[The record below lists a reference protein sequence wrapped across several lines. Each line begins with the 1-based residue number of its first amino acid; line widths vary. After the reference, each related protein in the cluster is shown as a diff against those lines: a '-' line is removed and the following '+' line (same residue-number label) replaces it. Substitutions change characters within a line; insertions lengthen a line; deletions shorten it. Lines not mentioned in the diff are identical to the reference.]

1 MPPSRISLRGVA
13 VLLLALAN
21 AQQQQL
27 QHDRSSHHE
36 LPDVG
41 LLTHDRVSKSERAVA
56 TLAPAAF
63 DAVRAPPTA
72 KSAAGPDSR
81 GAISSGPPRARS
93 LRDWEVENFV
103 LLATV
108 DGSIYARDRSTGN
121 ELWEFHSERPMVET
135 VYHDR
140 KGNPEDKN
148 WTWIVEPDQDGSLY
162 VFVRG
167 LNQGIQKLGPTVRE
181 LAENL
186 SPWVSED
193 SPFVYTAEK
202 RNTLFTLNA
211 TNGAALKYFSAGS
224 SGVIEGVSCRNVKAL
239 EMGNEEC
246 EPTPTINIGR
256 MEYVVGIQ
264 DKDTGEGICTIK
276 YFEWTPNIRD
286 RDLQAQY
293 TATMDKKYI
302 YTGYD
307 GSIVGLDQIPDR
319 RKDGRILYQQKLKSP
334 VARIF
339 DVARPQGADSR
350 DIPLVL
356 LPQPVAPVRHL
367 DLADNLFVNCTE
379 SGSWYALSES
389 KYPSVTHGASDA
401 KCYDSSIEGEP
412 SAPDAAFNAEDLVGV
427 HQLSEHASRR
437 QNVPLIGGHEH
448 LMPTSPTENPHPA
461 TTGEAPQNVTEDRL
475 LIDAPPAWYLKFSL
489 KHFGVL
495 LLALLVL
502 PMAIQSMNRSLARP
516 EAYGVKE
523 IIPEKTAPERAEPTL
538 EPENVDEAPQPEP
551 DQVKEAVVEIAEPAG
566 PAVAGAE
573 QADGE
578 QDDGDDGDQAGDGL
592 DAAEP
597 GAADAPRKKKAHRG
611 NRGRGTRGNKKK
623 KQQSGDANQEKDG
636 EAGLEKFVDDALH
649 RAHVLLPDQDEDL
662 ESSVTDVSGSVRLN
676 DLIVHTDKILGHG
689 SGGTTVYEGKFG
701 SIDVAVKR
709 MLLAYFD
716 LAAQEVA
723 LLQQSDH
730 HRSIIRYF
738 HQQKDRNFLYIAV
751 EKCQAS
757 LWDLYKDGGSRD
769 NLCEKHVALVDEI
782 NLNIPAAL
790 KQLASGL
797 CHLHS
802 LRIIHRDIKPQNILI
817 AYPRKNEKDVRLVI
831 SDFGLCRTLPENVST
846 LIGTI
851 GGNAG
856 TVGWKAPELIGQPR
870 NAEGRQSSTTG
881 EQSSTISNEA
891 ASQGVKRAVDIFSL
905 GCVFFYLL
913 TNGSHPF
920 DNEQSELWH
929 IEREYNIK
937 KGKPNFGKLTDLG
950 DDAAEP
956 LHLIEWML
964 SPRPEDRCV
973 LQFNGVNRPL
983 TLQTV
988 SAAGQPAPVLLDA
1001 QAAPRVPLRCVGSLG
1016 ARAARAAVGQP
1027 RDARVLG
1034 RRRAPRRLPAQTG
1047 PEVHRHARQ
1056 AAQVH
1061 GRPHAGPAAGSA
1073 QQEEPLRGHA
1083 GRRQG
1088 EGRGAAGR
1096 VLEVLDR

>member
-1 MPPSRISLRGVA
+1 
-13 VLLLALAN
+13 
-21 AQQQQL
+21 
-27 QHDRSSHHE
+27 
-36 LPDVG
+36 
-41 LLTHDRVSKSERAVA
+41 
-56 TLAPAAF
+56 
-63 DAVRAPPTA
+63 
-72 KSAAGPDSR
+72 
-81 GAISSGPPRARS
+81 

-108 DGSIYARDRSTGN
+108 DGSIYARDRSNGD
-121 ELWEFHSERPMVET
+121 EMWEFHSERPMVET
-135 VYHDR
+135 IYHDR
-140 KGNPEDKN
+140 KGNHEDKN

-224 SGVIEGVSCRNVKAL
+224 SGVVEGVSCRNVKTL
-239 EMGNEEC
+239 EMGKEEC

-293 TATMDKKYI
+293 TTTMDKKYI
-302 YTGYD
+302 YTGFD

-319 RKDGRILYQQKLKSP
+319 RRVLYQQKLKSP

-356 LPQPVAPVRHL
+356 LPQPVAPVRHM

-379 SGSWYALSES
+379 TGSWYALSES
-389 KYPSVTHGASDA
+389 KYPSVTHGASGA
-401 KCYDSSIEGEP
+401 KCYDSGIEDEAFA
-412 SAPDAAFNAEDLVGV
+412 SDAFNVEDLVGV

-448 LMPTSPTENPHPA
+448 LMPTSPTENSHPSTTAEAHKNA
-461 TTGEAPQNVTEDRL
+461 TDDRL
-475 LIDAPPAWYLKFSL
+475 LIDAPPVWYSKFGL

-495 LLALLVL
+495 LLALLVIPL
-502 PMAIQSMNRSLARP
+502 AIQSMNRSLAWP
-516 EAYGVKE
+516 QEAVIRE
-523 IIPEKTAPERAEPTL
+523 IVPVEIDKPVEVEPLEAIPEPAP
-538 EPENVDEAPQPEP
+538 D
-551 DQVKEAVVEIAEPAG
+551 IEPAS
-566 PAVAGAE
+566 AGAE
-573 QADGE
+573 AAENDK
-578 QDDGDDGDQAGDGL
+578 DDSNDDGDQAGDFGL
-592 DAAEP
+592 DGSIVGDP
-597 GAADAPRKKKAHRG
+597 GATVDGGDGGDGADAVDPEAAADAPKKKKAHRG

-623 KQQSGDANQEKDG
+623 KQQAGDSQDKEKEG
-636 EAGLEKFVDDALH
+636 ELVLDKLVDDAIERGQALQ
-649 RAHVLLPDQDEDL
+649 PDQPTDI

-676 DLIVHTDKILGHG
+676 DLVVYTEKILGHG

-701 SIDVAVKR
+701 TIDVAVKR

-769 NLCEKHVALVDEI
+769 NLCERHIALVDEI
-782 NLNIPAAL
+782 NINIPAAL
-790 KQLASGL
+790 RQLASGL

-817 AYPRKNEKDVRLVI
+817 AYPRKNEKDIRLVI

-881 EQSSTISNEA
+881 ELSSTISNEA

-937 KGKPNFGKLTDLG
+937 KGKPNFAKLMDLG
-950 DDAAEP
+950 DDAGEP

-964 SPRPEDRCV
+964 SPRPEDR
-973 LQFNGVNRPL
+973 
-983 TLQTV
+983 
-988 SAAGQPAPVLLDA
+988 
-1001 QAAPRVPLRCVGSLG
+1001 
-1016 ARAARAAVGQP
+1016 
-1027 RDARVLG
+1027 
-1034 RRRAPRRLPAQTG
+1034 
-1047 PEVHRHARQ
+1047 
-1056 AAQVH
+1056 
-1061 GRPHAGPAAGSA
+1061 
-1073 QQEEPLRGHA
+1073 
-1083 GRRQG
+1083 
-1088 EGRGAAGR
+1088 
-1096 VLEVLDR
+1096 

>member
-1 MPPSRISLRGVA
+1 MLY
-13 VLLLALAN
+13 LLALAN
-21 AQQQQL
+21 AQQQ
-27 QHDRSSHHE
+27 HNGRSSSHHE
-36 LPDVG
+36 LPDTG
-41 LLTHDRVSKSERAVA
+41 ILTHESRVFKSERAVA

-63 DAVRAPPTA
+63 EHNAAVRAPPSA

-81 GAISSGPPRARS
+81 GAMSSGPPRARS

-108 DGSIYARDRSTGN
+108 DGSIYARDRSNGD
-121 ELWEFHSERPMVET
+121 EMWEFHSERPMVET
-135 VYHDR
+135 IYHDR
-140 KGNPEDKN
+140 KGNHEDKN

-224 SGVIEGVSCRNVKAL
+224 SGVVEGVSCRNLKTL
-239 EMGNEEC
+239 EMGKEEC

-256 MEYVVGIQ
+256 MEYIVGIQ

-293 TATMDKKYI
+293 TTTMDKKYI
-302 YTGYD
+302 YTGFD

-319 RKDGRILYQQKLKSP
+319 RKDSRILYRQKLKSP

-356 LPQPVAPVRHL
+356 LPQPVAPVRHV

-401 KCYDSSIEGEP
+401 KCYENGIDGEP
-412 SAPDAAFNAEDLVGV
+412 FASDTAFNVEDLVGV

-448 LMPTSPTENPHPA
+448 LMPTSPTENSHPS
-461 TTGEAPQNVTEDRL
+461 TTGEAPKNVTEDRL
-475 LIDAPPAWYLKFSL
+475 LIDAPPAWHSKFGL

-495 LLALLVL
+495 LVALLVIPL
-502 PMAIQSMNRSLARP
+502 AIQSVNRSLAWHQEAVIGEVVQMPVEIERP
-516 EAYGVKE
+516 VVEA
-523 IIPEKTAPERAEPTL
+523 EKAE
-538 EPENVDEAPQPEP
+538 ARPEP
-551 DQVKEAVVEIAEPAG
+551 DQPEMVEPTG
-566 PAVAGAE
+566 PGAE
-573 QADGE
+573 QVDAE
-578 QDDGDDGDQAGDGL
+578 QDDGKDDGNDDGDQAGDGGMGG
-592 DAAEP
+592 D
-597 GAADAPRKKKAHRG
+597 GADAGDQDATDAPKKKKAHRG

-623 KQQSGDANQEKDG
+623 KQQAG
-636 EAGLEKFVDDALH
+636 EAGQEKEREGEFVLDKLVDDAIQRGQALQ
-649 RAHVLLPDQDEDL
+649 PDQAMDL
-662 ESSVTDVSGSVRLN
+662 VSSVTDVSGSVRLN

-689 SGGTTVYEGKFG
+689 SGGTTVYEGIFG
-701 SIDVAVKR
+701 TIDVAVKR

-769 NLCEKHVALVDEI
+769 NLCERHLALVDEI

-790 KQLASGL
+790 RQLASGL

-817 AYPRKNEKDVRLVI
+817 AYPRKNERDVRLVI

-870 NAEGRQSSTTG
+870 NAEGRQASTTG

-937 KGKPNFGKLTDLG
+937 KGKPNFAKLMDLG
-950 DDAAEP
+950 DDAGEP
-956 LHLIEWML
+956 LRLIEWML
-964 SPRPEDRCV
+964 SPRPEDRYAI
-973 LQFNGVNRPL
+973 FM
-983 TLQTV
+983 
-988 SAAGQPAPVLLDA
+988 
-1001 QAAPRVPLRCVGSLG
+1001 SL
-1016 ARAARAAVGQP
+1016 AC
-1027 RDARVLG
+1027 
-1034 RRRAPRRLPAQTG
+1034 
-1047 PEVHRHARQ
+1047 
-1056 AAQVH
+1056 
-1061 GRPHAGPAAGSA
+1061 
-1073 QQEEPLRGHA
+1073 RG
-1083 GRRQG
+1083 
-1088 EGRGAAGR
+1088 
-1096 VLEVLDR
+1096 

>member
-1 MPPSRISLRGVA
+1 MPPSRISFRRVA
-13 VLLLALAN
+13 VFYLLALAN
-21 AQQQQL
+21 AQQQHKQQQP
-27 QHDRSSHHE
+27 QHDRSSSPHE
-36 LPDVG
+36 LPDLG
-41 LLTHDRVSKSERAVA
+41 ILTRKSLVSKNERAVA

-63 DAVRAPPTA
+63 DAAVRATPSA

-108 DGSIYARDRSTGN
+108 DGSIYARDRLNGN
-121 ELWEFHSERPMVET
+121 ELWEFHSERSMVET
-135 VYHDR
+135 IYHDR

-202 RNTLFTLNA
+202 RNTLITLNA

-224 SGVIEGVSCRNVKAL
+224 SGVVEGISCRNVKAL
-239 EMGNEEC
+239 EMGKDEC

-256 MEYVVGIQ
+256 MDYAVSIQ

-293 TATMDKKYI
+293 SATMDKKYI

-319 RKDGRILYQQKLKSP
+319 RKESRILYQQKLKSP

-367 DLADNLFVNCTE
+367 DLADKLFVNCTE

-389 KYPSVTHGASDA
+389 KYPSVTHGASEA
-401 KCYDSSIEGEP
+401 KCYENSLAGEP
-412 SAPDAAFNAEDLVGV
+412 FASEEATFNIDDLVGV
-427 HQLSEHASRR
+427 HQLSDHASRR

-448 LMPTSPTENPHPA
+448 LLPTSPTENAHPS

-475 LIDAPPAWYLKFSL
+475 LIDAPPPWYSKFSL
-489 KHFGVL
+489 KDFSVL
-495 LLALLVL
+495 LLAMLVIPL
-502 PMAIQSMNRSLARP
+502 IIQFVNRSLSRPQEETSSIKVFAPVKIEPPVVEAQRVEAREVPLP
-516 EAYGVKE
+516 EADQAVQAANE
-523 IIPEKTAPERAEPTL
+523 I
-538 EPENVDEAPQPEP
+538 VQPAFLGA
-551 DQVKEAVVEIAEPAG
+551 DQDVEQVE
-566 PAVAGAE
+566 VN
-573 QADGE
+573 
-578 QDDGDDGDQAGDGL
+578 DDADQAGEGL
-592 DAAEP
+592 DPAEQE
-597 GAADAPRKKKAHRG
+597 ATADVPKKKTHRG
-611 NRGRGTRGNKKK
+611 VRGRGAKKK
-623 KQQSGDANQEKDG
+623 KQKPRDANQEKEG
-636 EAGLEKFVDDALH
+636 ELALEKFVDDAIQ
-649 RAHVLLPDQDEDL
+649 RMQVLQPDQTMDV

-676 DLIVHTDKILGHG
+676 DLVVHTDKVLGHG

-769 NLCEKHVALVDEI
+769 NLSEKHITLVDEI
-782 NLNIPAAL
+782 NCNIPAAL
-790 KQLASGL
+790 RQLASGL
-797 CHLHS
+797 SHLHS

-817 AYPRKNEKDVRLVI
+817 AYPRKNEKDIRLVI

-870 NAEGRQSSTTG
+870 NAEGRQASTTG

-937 KGKPNFGKLTDLG
+937 KGKPNFGKLMDLG
-950 DDAAEP
+950 DDAGEP

-964 SPRPEDRCV
+964 SPRPEDRY
-973 LQFNGVNRPL
+973 
-983 TLQTV
+983 
-988 SAAGQPAPVLLDA
+988 A
-1001 QAAPRVPLRCVGSLG
+1001 
-1016 ARAARAAVGQP
+1016 
-1027 RDARVLG
+1027 
-1034 RRRAPRRLPAQTG
+1034 
-1047 PEVHRHARQ
+1047 
-1056 AAQVH
+1056 
-1061 GRPHAGPAAGSA
+1061 
-1073 QQEEPLRGHA
+1073 
-1083 GRRQG
+1083 
-1088 EGRGAAGR
+1088 
-1096 VLEVLDR
+1096 